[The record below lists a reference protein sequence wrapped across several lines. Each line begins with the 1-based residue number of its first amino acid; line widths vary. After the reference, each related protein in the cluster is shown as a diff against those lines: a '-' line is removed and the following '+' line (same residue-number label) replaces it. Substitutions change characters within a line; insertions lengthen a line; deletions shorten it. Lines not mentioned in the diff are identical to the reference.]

1 LENDDR
7 APCSVVEATV
17 ITLLQLAGAK
27 VDALALE
34 FPAATTIKTPV
45 AAISLITDC
54 IHDGHAWLELRLML
68 IIFAGYGLFGIPET
82 LNPAAHLAPA
92 KTSDVLPPQRPR
104 ARIGMIVAFG
114 ATPLTP
120 IPLLPTAA
128 MIPATCV
135 PCHEDGLV

>member
-1 LENDDR
+1 
-7 APCSVVEATV
+7 VEATV
-17 ITLLQLAGAK
+17 STLLQLAGAK
-27 VDALALE
+27 VAASWFEL
-34 FPAATTIKTPV
+34 PAATTISAPTD
-45 AAISLITDC
+45 AISLITDC
-54 IHDGHAWLELRLML
+54 IHDGHACAEPRLIF

-104 ARIGMIVAFG
+104 ARIGTIVALG

-128 MIPATCV
+128 MIPAT
-135 PCHEDGLV
+135 